1 MASEGEGGNQAL
13 HESFESHRATLFEAL
28 EAASSSSKNATFCIK
43 TPNLARI
50 EFPQEVAFATIDAL
64 HKCTR
69 QASKGN
75 AHVMAVESLLLA
87 EKRKI
92 VMVVRAK
99 PSEPQ
104 PTQGKKRGIDEVS
117 PSEELKSEKM
127 ERSVN
132 NAIDDKVM
140 QLISQLKKNANA
152 KAENVSTAEHALRS
166 MGRMRGQA
174 GERALQSF
182 SATFKKLG
190 STGSAGSTGSTAHS
204 LLLSASFNSGV
215 CIRLSELKQSL
226 GSLWKDGQFAVE
238 TFSDFA
244 DMVPPLSSE
253 GTVSLKFGNYPL
265 LLLTSV

>member
-1 MASEGEGGNQAL
+1 MASERESWN
-13 HESFESHRATLFEAL
+13 HTVDESFESHRATLFEAL
-28 EAASSSSKNATFCIK
+28 EAASSSSKNATFCLK

-50 EFPQEVAFATIDAL
+50 EFPQEVAFATIDTL
-64 HKCTR
+64 HKCTK

-92 VMVVRAK
+92 VMVVRSK

-117 PSEELKSEKM
+117 LSEELNSEKM

-132 NAIDDKVM
+132 NAIDDKVI

-152 KAENVSTAEHALRS
+152 KTENVSTAEHALRS

-182 SATFKKLG
+182 SATFKKL
-190 STGSAGSTGSTAHS
+190 GSTGSTAHS